1 MSPKKIPQSLID
13 AIKKHPERVTAKSI
27 SLDKNIISGKGIKKN
42 NEMISI
48 KKAPI
53 KMKIT
58 IECKSLNK
66 VKIKCRYSSE
76 FIEECFK
83 HF

>member
-42 NEMISI
+42 NEMIPL

-53 KMKIT
+53 KMKMPEQTQVIGMQT
-58 IECKSLNK
+58 VGAKNIPPSKKNKKSKL
-66 VKIKCRYSSE
+66 
-76 FIEECFK
+76 
-83 HF
+83 